1 MMKTNKK
8 NNISIDQVKLP
19 TILLAWNVEVD
30 CVADLKGC
38 PFGQNM
44 KDDCKYCDYGK
55 TCHFD
60 SATGQCVKR
69 WFSFFSVLWFC
80 IFSYLL
86 FLRFD

>member
-1 MMKTNKK
+1 M
-8 NNISIDQVKLP
+8 
-19 TILLAWNVEVD
+19 LLAWNVEVD
-30 CVADLKGC
+30 YVADLKGC

-69 WFSFFSVLWFC
+69 WFSFFLFYGFVF
-80 IFSYLL
+80 FPYLL
-86 FLRFD
+86 FLRLD